1 MIKAY
6 TAYTGEIDDVEA
18 AVAEITEQLGD
29 LSRMREN
36 TVGLLACYSDFVDS
50 GVVKELC
57 SALPF
62 GVIGT
67 TTLGSVVRDSD
78 GRMTCSLIVLTSD
91 DAEFSIGFT
100 EPMTAAD
107 EAPLVA
113 AYGEASRKLSGKP
126 ALMITFAPLHVN
138 ASGDFY
144 VDAFSRISGGVPNF
158 GMLTVD
164 NTSDYRNATVIC
176 DGEAYADRCAFL
188 LIGGNVNPEFFI
200 ASVPSE
206 RISAEKAVITGAEGN
221 LVNTINGRPVA
232 DYLVKLGLKKN
243 PDGSIMGIN
252 SFPFVVDYN
261 DGTFPVVRVMFALTP
276 DGAAVCG
283 GDIPEGA
290 TMSVG
295 HIDADEVLSTTRAA
309 LSDAAARG
317 NAACLLM
324 FSCVGR
330 YFALGHEP
338 TAEMELA
345 HDMMR
350 GNEIPFMFVYTG
362 GEICPVGQKGGDSGG
377 TLTNRNHNDTFV
389 LCKL

>member
-6 TAYTGEIDDVEA
+6 TAYTAEVDDVET
-18 AVAEITEQLGD
+18 AVAEIMEQLGD
-29 LSRMREN
+29 MSRLREN

-50 GVVKELC
+50 GVVKKLC
-57 SALPF
+57 AALPF

-67 TTLGSVVRDSD
+67 TTLGSVIRDSE
-78 GRMTCSLIVLTSD
+78 GRMTLSLIVLTSD
-91 DAEFSIGFT
+91 DAEFATAVT

-107 EAPLVA
+107 EAPLAA
-113 AYGEASRKLSGKP
+113 AYGEASRELSVRP
-126 ALMITFAPLHVN
+126 ALMVTFAPLHVN

-164 NTSDYRNATVIC
+164 NTSDYSSAAVIC
-176 DGEAYADRCAFL
+176 EGEAYADRCAFL
-188 LIGGNVNPEFFI
+188 LIGGSVKPEFFT

-206 RISAEKAVITGAEGN
+206 RVSAEKAVITGSAGN
-221 LVNTINGRPVA
+221 MVSTVNGSPVA

-243 PDGSIMGIN
+243 TDGSIIGIN

-261 DGTFPVVRVMFALTP
+261 DGTLPVVRVMFALTP
-276 DGAAVCG
+276 EGEAVCG

-290 TMSVG
+290 TISVG

-309 LSDAAARG
+309 LSDVAARG
-317 NAACLLM
+317 GGACFLM

-330 YFALGHEP
+330 YFALGHKP
-338 TAEMELA
+338 AAEMDLVREF
-345 HDMMR
+345 MG
-350 GNEIPFMFVYTG
+350 GNEIPFMFVYSG
-362 GEICPVGQKGGDSGG
+362 GEMCPVGQKGGGNGS
-377 TLTNRNHNDTFV
+377 TLTNRNHNDTFI
-389 LCKL
+389 LCRL

>member
-6 TAYTGEIDDVEA
+6 TAYTGEIDDVET

-29 LSRMREN
+29 LSRLREN
-36 TVGLLACYSDFVDS
+36 TVGLLACYSEFVDS

-67 TTLGSVVRDSD
+67 TTLGSVVRDSE

-107 EAPLVA
+107 EAPLAVA
-113 AYGEASRKLSGKP
+113 YDEASRKLSGKP
-126 ALMITFAPLHVN
+126 ALMVTFAPLHIN

-144 VDAFSRISGGVPNF
+144 VDAFSRISGNVPNF
-158 GMLTVD
+158 GMLAVD

-176 DGEAYADRCAFL
+176 EGEAYADRCAFL
-188 LIGGNVNPEFFI
+188 LIGGGVNPEFFI

-206 RISAEKAVITGAEGN
+206 RVSAEKAAITGAEGN
-221 LVNTINGRPVA
+221 LVSAINGRPVV

-243 PDGSIMGIN
+243 PDGSVVGIN

-261 DGTFPVVRVMFALTP
+261 DGTLPVVRAMFALTS

-295 HIDADEVLSTTRAA
+295 HIDANEVLLTSRAA
-309 LSDAAARG
+309 LSDAAARHDS
-317 NAACLLM
+317 ACLLM

-338 TAEMELA
+338 TAEMELVR
-345 HDMMR
+345 DMMS
-350 GNEIPFMFVYTG
+350 GNEIPFMFAYSG
-362 GEICPVGQKGGDSGG
+362 GEMCPVGQKGGGG
-377 TLTNRNHNDTFV
+377 ELTNRNHNDTLVFCR
-389 LCKL
+389 L

>member
-18 AVAEITEQLGD
+18 AVAEITEQLGY
-29 LSRMREN
+29 LSRMRKN
-36 TVGLLACYSDFVDS
+36 TVGLLAGYSDFVDS
-50 GVVKELC
+50 GVIKELC
-57 SALPF
+57 AALPF

-67 TTLGSVVRDSD
+67 TTLGSVVRGSD

-126 ALMITFAPLHVN
+126 ALMVTFAPLHIN

-144 VDAFSRISGGVPNF
+144 VDAFSRISGNVPNF
-158 GMLTVD
+158 GMLAVD
-164 NTSDYRNATVIC
+164 NTDDYRNSAVIC
-176 DGEAYADRCAFL
+176 GGEAYADRCAFL
-188 LIGGNVNPEFFI
+188 LIGGEVKPEFFI
-200 ASVPSE
+200 ASVPPE
-206 RISAEKAVITGAEGN
+206 RISAEKSVITGVEGN
-221 LVNTINGRPVA
+221 LVSTVNGRPIV

-243 PDGSIMGIN
+243 PDGSIDGIN

-261 DGTFPVVRVMFALTP
+261 DGTLPVVRSMFALTP
-276 DGAAVCG
+276 EGAAVWG

-309 LSDAAARG
+309 LTDAVRG
-317 NAACLLM
+317 DADCFLM

-330 YFALGHEP
+330 YFSLGHEP
-338 TAEMELA
+338 TAEMELVQ
-345 HDMMR
+345 DVMK
-350 GNEIPFMFVYTG
+350 GNEAPFMFLYSG
-362 GEICPVGQKGGDSGG
+362 GEMCPVGQREGGG
-377 TLTNRNHNDTFV
+377 TLTNRKDRKSV
-389 LCKL
+389 V